1 MERWVGSAL
10 WVTEGNFRRIKGYRD
25 LPKLL
30 AALEKLRPQ
39 PPATQAQA
47 A

>member
-1 MERWVGSAL
+1 MGSAL
-10 WVTEGNFRRIKGYRD
+10 WVAEGNFRRIKGYCN

-30 AALEKLRPQ
+30 AALDNLRPR
-39 PPATQAQA
+39 PPAAQAQA